1 MYELI
6 TSLYRMAPA
15 DVCVPC
21 VRADISRPFLVDQK
35 KFDMRFLVLV
45 KSIEPLE
52 IYLYNVHLPLS
63 VE

>member
-1 MYELI
+1 
-6 TSLYRMAPA
+6 MAPA

-21 VRADISRPFLVDQK
+21 VCADISRPFLVDQK